1 MTLLDTNVLIEIL
14 KGDAETKARVETL
27 DGPLA
32 VSAIS
37 AMELFYGARDKAEVA
52 RLERFLGLFRIVQID
67 HAISLR
73 GVDLVRGFAKS
84 HGLDI
89 PDALI
94 AATALEKGFSLLTY
108 NRKDFRFI
116 PGLGLR

>member
-14 KGDAETKARVETL
+14 KGDAETKVRVEAL
-27 DGPLA
+27 GGPLA
-32 VSAIS
+32 TSVIS
-37 AMELFYGARDKAEVA
+37 AMELFYGARDKTEVT
-52 RLERFLGLFRIVQID
+52 RLECFLGLFRVVRID
-67 HAISLR
+67 EAISLR
-73 GVDLVRGFAKS
+73 GVALVRGYAKS

-94 AATALEKGFSLLTY
+94 AATALEKGLSLLTY

-116 PGLGLR
+116 PGLDLC

>member
-1 MTLLDTNVLIEIL
+1 MILLDTNVLIEIL
-14 KGDAETKARVETL
+14 KGEQATLEQVKTL
-27 DGPLA
+27 DGPLG

-37 AMELFYGARDKAEVA
+37 AMELFYCALNKAEVQ
-52 RLERFLGLFRIVQID
+52 RLEKFLVLFQAV
-67 HAISLR
+67 HVSEAVSLR
-73 GVDLVRGFAKS
+73 AVRLVRTYSKS

-94 AATALEKGFSLLTY
+94 AATALEAKAALLTF

-116 PGLGLR
+116 SGLELI